1 MTESHNVSIDHRQ
14 ADRDSIA
21 DLHTR
26 WLFGWERD
34 PAAAPFEFREVFAEF
49 YDFDGAGGRFY
60 DDFDSEHRVAD
71 TPDGYGAI
79 WQPNFRRVLRA
90 RHAVHSP
97 ADVLLG
103 SGDLAASSLVF
114 LARIE
119 LLDGTVS
126 DIRTT
131 TSLVWR
137 RTRSGWRIAREHN
150 STVVLP
156 AGALDDRF
164 PLTADE

>member
-1 MTESHNVSIDHRQ
+1 MTRVDTDHDRN
-14 ADRDSIA
+14 ADRDAIA
-21 DLHTR
+21 ELHTR
-26 WLFGWERD
+26 WLFGWDRE
-34 PAAAPFEFREVFAEF
+34 PSAPPFEFRRTFADF

-60 DDFDSEHRVAD
+60 DDFDPEHRVAD
-71 TPDGYGAI
+71 SPDGYGAI
-79 WQPNFRRVLRA
+79 WQPTFRQVRRA
-90 RHAVHSP
+90 RHEVDSP

-119 LLDGTVS
+119 GLDGTLT

-137 RTRSGWRIAREHN
+137 YSARGWRIAREHN

-156 AGALDDRF
+156 GGALDDRF
-164 PLTADE
+164 PVTTGA